1 VSRLL
6 FALSGALLV
15 LVVVAGAVL
24 ALDDAPAIRPAGDV
38 GVNPASHIKA
48 HNSPSLA
55 RNPTNSDN
63 VVVAARV
70 DRPEFDA
77 AVHWSVDGGATWG
90 TTALPLPDD
99 LDRPYAPDVAF
110 ADDGTLYVT
119 YANLVGRGNQPD
131 TIWLATSDDGGRTL
145 SEPTAIADELNFQAQ
160 LAVDGEGTLY
170 VTYVDARQVG
180 LLAMPGGGTLEA
192 IRSTDGGESWSE
204 PVRVSDPGRQ
214 RVGAAVPRI
223 DPATGDLVVV
233 YKDFKGDVRDFQ
245 NLQGPPWDE
254 PFELVFTRSADG
266 GESFREGVV
275 VDDELLP
282 TERFLPFLPV
292 FPGLAVGS
300 TGTLYATWSDGRLGD
315 ADVFLA
321 RSTDRGRSWSEP
333 VRVNDNPRE
342 DGTSQSRPAVSVAPN
357 GRVDVLFYDRRND
370 PDNVMAQA
378 FVATSPTGRA
388 PFGNR
393 AVSETDFDA
402 TIGPSAG
409 PQLPPD
415 LGSKLAIDSRNDAA
429 LAAWADTR
437 LGDED
442 TGRQDVVTTQ
452 VTLPDPGALDL
463 RLLLAAGVALAAALA
478 VAGWWL
484 RRAQGRAGGEGAGA
498 SVETGRPAVDETGGP

>member
-1 VSRLL
+1 MSRLL

-15 LVVVAGAVL
+15 VVVVAGVVL
-24 ALDDAPAIRPAGDV
+24 ALDDDPAIRPAGDV

-55 RNPTNSDN
+55 RNPTNPDN

-77 AVHWSVDGGATWG
+77 AVHWSVDGGETWG

-160 LAVDGEGTLY
+160 L
-170 VTYVDARQVG
+170 
-180 LLAMPGGGTLEA
+180 
-192 IRSTDGGESWSE
+192 STDGGESWSE

-442 TGRQDVVTTQ
+442 TGRQDVVATR
-452 VTLPDPGALDL
+452 VALPDPGALDL

-484 RRAQGRAGGEGAGA
+484 RRAQARAGGDGAGA
-498 SVETGRPAVDETGGP
+498 SVQTGRPAVDETGEP